1 MEIINSYGL
10 LPFEA
15 ARHMRAH
22 GTETRT
28 RVSHLMGSERF
39 ILELARIVYIF
50 GFSTDLMYLKQPI
63 PAYSCCFLP
72 PLLICT
78 LQSDSHYYYY

>member
-1 MEIINSYGL
+1 MQIINSYGL

-15 ARHMRAH
+15 ARHRGAH

-28 RVSHLMGSERF
+28 RVSHLMGVERF
-39 ILELARIVYIF
+39 TLGLARIVYIF

-63 PAYSCCFLP
+63 PAYSCFLP
-72 PLLICT
+72 PLLFCT
-78 LQSDSHYYYY
+78 LQSDGHYYYY